1 MLGSPAIDPAVGN
14 TSISGVVEPAV
25 GLMPLTNYRR
35 KNCRSPE
42 NIVHGGVVSMA
53 EHTGINAWLGA
64 EPFLTCSD
72 GSGSNSAMRILEV
85 TL

>member
-1 MLGSPAIDPAVGN
+1 MHPSDMPGQAKAMLGSPAIDPAVGN

-53 EHTGINAWLGA
+53 EHTGINACWVLSR
-64 EPFLTCSD
+64 SD
-72 GSGSNSAMRILEV
+72 MLRRIW
-85 TL
+85 